1 MPQYR
6 AASRHSWHWRF
17 ASLDRGGPT
26 RSRSSPCSDPP
37 QGQRRCCFTLTYS
50 GIILKKLS
58 GAHFFEDPA
67 SRLCLRFRRVPESH
81 SASIWD
87 SSSSHGVSPNI
98 SRIPTRVNQSSAGSR
113 NVEALQSH
121 TLFIGCC
128 EDLATP
134 YPGGHW
140 TRLNLRL
147 PRATESRRLRAPG
160 AECHT
165 ESRSRCGPGDGSR
178 RGTGERVPRLH

>member
-1 MPQYR
+1 MFWLRDGTAALPQYR

-50 GIILKKLS
+50 GIILKRLS

-140 TRLNLRL
+140 TRLQSFRNVLKL
-147 PRATESRRLRAPG
+147 WVFTQ
-160 AECHT
+160 
-165 ESRSRCGPGDGSR
+165 
-178 RGTGERVPRLH
+178 RGLMHSSVLN